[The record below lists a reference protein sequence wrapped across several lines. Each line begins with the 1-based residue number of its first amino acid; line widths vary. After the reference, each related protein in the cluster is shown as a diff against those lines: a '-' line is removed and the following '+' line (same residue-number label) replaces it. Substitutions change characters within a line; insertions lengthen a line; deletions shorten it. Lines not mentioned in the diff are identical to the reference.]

1 MTDKKKVFSKEK
13 WKQRIIEL
21 GQWDENRQMKY
32 NATESWLN
40 DLEGKTVEEAE
51 KMLYRINENWLV
63 EVDA

>member
-1 MTDKKKVFSKEK
+1 MSDKKLVFSKEK
-13 WKQRIIEL
+13 WKQRKIEL
-21 GQWDENRQMKY
+21 GQWDEARQMKY
-32 NATESWLN
+32 NEPASWLN